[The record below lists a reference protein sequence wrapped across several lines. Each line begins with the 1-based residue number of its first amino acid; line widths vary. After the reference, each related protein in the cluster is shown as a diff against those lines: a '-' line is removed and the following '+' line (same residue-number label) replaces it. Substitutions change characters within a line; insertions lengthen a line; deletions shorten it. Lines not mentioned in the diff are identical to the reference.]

1 MMKKLMQNSKAA
13 AAANNI
19 HTHPPKGGGVIFA
32 ACSTREDGGLTTK
45 TQVRESRN
53 TSDPSVAAEMADGGS
68 HPAARTPRI
77 SPQTPLPCVEPSRRY
92 SDARDATYAREYE
105 AWVAAMSPDER
116 AQLTAL
122 NLDKPM
128 LDHDR
133 ASGTGFEED
142 MAESNL
148 ASYEPDMADLVDGGA
163 EDGDGAA
170 DNEVVAE
177 KHDSSPAAMS
187 SEGLWDALRRLLG
200 EILVMPNRSLTVECL
215 AVVSGL
221 SYMGDSLT
229 EIARR
234 HRVTRAAV
242 SKRCVHLTERL
253 SLPPSRAMRSL
264 TARKSYR
271 EAQLRRYAKDQ
282 RC

>member
-53 TSDPSVAAEMADGGS
+53 LTNPSVEVEVADGGS
-68 HPAARTPRI
+68 HSAARMPRI
-77 SPQTPLPCVEPSRRY
+77 SPQTPLPRVEGSRTY
-92 SDARDATYAREYE
+92 SDRDAAYVREYE
-105 AWVAAMSPDER
+105 AWVKGLSPGER
-116 AQLTAL
+116 AKLAAL
-122 NLDKPM
+122 KLDKPM
-128 LDHDR
+128 VDDHR
-133 ASGTGFEED
+133 ASGTGLD
-142 MAESNL
+142 DDIAN
-148 ASYEPDMADLVDGGA
+148 
-163 EDGDGAA
+163 
-170 DNEVVAE
+170 
-177 KHDSSPAAMS
+177 SPAAS
-187 SEGLWDALRRLLG
+187 VPAEQPQDEPEPAAPSESPSTAPIPQEGLWDALRRLLG

-221 SYMGDSLT
+221 SYVGDSLT

-242 SKRCVHLTERL
+242 SKRCVDLTERL

-282 RC
+282 RR

>member
-1 MMKKLMQNSKAA
+1 MTAFN
-13 AAANNI
+13 
-19 HTHPPKGGGVIFA
+19 P
-32 ACSTREDGGLTTK
+32 
-45 TQVRESRN
+45 
-53 TSDPSVAAEMADGGS
+53 
-68 HPAARTPRI
+68 
-77 SPQTPLPCVEPSRRY
+77 
-92 SDARDATYAREYE
+92 RDATYAREYE

-116 AQLTAL
+116 AKLAAL

-128 LDHDR
+128 IDHDR

-142 MAESNL
+142 LADSNL
-148 ASYEPDMADLVDGGA
+148 ASYEPDMAALVDESAGHGNDVAAA
-163 EDGDGAA
+163 ERPATAGDGAA
-170 DNEVVAE
+170 AT
-177 KHDSSPAAMS
+177 SSPAIS
-187 SEGLWDALRRLLG
+187 NESLWDALRRLLG

>member
-1 MMKKLMQNSKAA
+1 M
-13 AAANNI
+13 
-19 HTHPPKGGGVIFA
+19 
-32 ACSTREDGGLTTK
+32 
-45 TQVRESRN
+45 
-53 TSDPSVAAEMADGGS
+53 
-68 HPAARTPRI
+68 PRI
-77 SPQTPLPCVEPSRRY
+77 SPQTALPRVESPRRY

-105 AWVAAMSPDER
+105 AWVAAMSPEER
-116 AQLTAL
+116 AKLAAL

-133 ASGTGFEED
+133 SSGTGFEED
-142 MAESNL
+142 MADSNL

-170 DNEVVAE
+170 DNEPAAE
-177 KHDSSPAAMS
+177 KPDSSPAAMS
-187 SEGLWDALRRLLG
+187 NEGLWDALRRLLG

-282 RC
+282 RR